1 MLKFS
6 RVKRYQ
12 KKEVAFMCNKKNFF
26 LAFDVGGTTI
36 KYAIINHALEIVEHA
51 SIATKQNENGHIL
64 KSIETI
70 SQNYR
75 EKYPLAAIGISTAGI
90 VNSQDGSIKYANY
103 LIPNYIGTPLK
114 ERLEEV
120 MKIPVFV
127 VNDVQAALL
136 GEILQ
141 AKLPDKTFC
150 LTLGTGIGG
159 AYFQNQQVYHGAH
172 DYENYIGALNYDPVS
187 QTTWEQRASTIA
199 LEQRLA
205 QSHQISVPEA
215 FQKART
221 GDKEIYLIL
230 SEWIEEIA
238 KGIANIILLLDPAV
252 ILVGGGV
259 SRQND
264 FLLPILAE
272 KLKLYLPESFLKAE
286 LKTPTS
292 CNENALLG
300 ALYPFLINN

>member
-1 MLKFS
+1 MSPEK
-6 RVKRYQ
+6 
-12 KKEVAFMCNKKNFF
+12 FF

-36 KYAIINHALEIVEHA
+36 KYAIIDHSLHILEHDVVD
-51 SIATKQNENGHIL
+51 TKQNQDNHIL
-64 KSIETI
+64 KSIEQI
-70 SQNYR
+70 SLSYQT
-75 EKYPLAAIGISTAGI
+75 KYPLQAIGISTAGI
-90 VNSQDGSIKYANY
+90 VNSKNGSIKYANY

-114 ERLEEV
+114 EHLEEITN
-120 MKIPVFV
+120 IPVFV

-141 AKLPDKTFC
+141 AQLPNKTFC

-159 AYFQNQQVYHGAH
+159 AYFENRQVYHGAH

-187 QTTWEQRASTIA
+187 KTTWEQRASTIA
-199 LEQRLA
+199 LEKHLA

-215 FQKART
+215 FNQARQ
-221 GDKEIYLIL
+221 GNQEIHQIL
-230 SEWIEEIA
+230 SDWIEEIA